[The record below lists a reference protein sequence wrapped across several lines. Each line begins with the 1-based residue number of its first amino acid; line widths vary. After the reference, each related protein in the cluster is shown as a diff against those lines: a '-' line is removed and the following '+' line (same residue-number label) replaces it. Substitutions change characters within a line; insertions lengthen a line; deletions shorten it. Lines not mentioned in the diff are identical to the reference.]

1 MSSKQLA
8 ALALTTAALAAIG
21 CGSSSKSVSSKSAST
36 SSAASTA
43 STRTV
48 TPTELP
54 RVTLPVASVKIA
66 SGKPLTPARWI
77 ARGDAICG
85 HLQGELEKTAIKRL
99 ADLPRV
105 LPRWAAYV
113 RVEVGQLAKLVPP
126 ASKASGWQQYL
137 NEALQWGEGVAKLA
151 ESTTAGNAILKSPL
165 ANAVARVHDHI
176 QKVAKLYG
184 LKECSLV

>member
-8 ALALTTAALAAIG
+8 ALALATAALAAIG
-21 CGSSSKSVSSKSAST
+21 CGSSSKSAST

-54 RVTLPVASVKIA
+54 RVTLPAASVKIA

-77 ARGDAICG
+77 ARGDAICA

-99 ADLPRV
+99 ADVPQV
-105 LPRWAAYV
+105 LPRWAAYE
-113 RVEVGQLAKLVPP
+113 RVEVAQLAKLVPP
-126 ASKASGWQQYL
+126 ASKASSWQQYL
-137 NEALQWGEGVAKLA
+137 NEGLQWAEGTAKLA

-165 ANAVARVHDHI
+165 ANAVARVHDHM